1 MHRSIERT
9 QRGRPRDTGGDTSIN
24 PEPLMSWTVDAQLA
38 LSATQAVEAL
48 QSGQLKAADY
58 VATLLARA
66 AALMHLNAL
75 NTLDLDGALA
85 AARRIDAL
93 PAAARARLP
102 LAGLP
107 IVVKDNINT
116 AGLPTSAG
124 TPALEGFV
132 TSTTAPSVQRL
143 VDAGAIILGKANMH
157 ELAFGITSTNLAAHA
172 GPVRNP
178 YDPSLMPGGSSG
190 GTAVAIAAR
199 IVPAG
204 LGTDTGGSTR
214 IPAALTG
221 TAGFRPSVG
230 DGGSERRYHDPDA
243 VVPISHTRDTVGPMA
258 RSVADLAL
266 LDGVIT
272 GAGALPE
279 VALDGLRIGL
289 PAPLWD
295 GLERQ
300 VEDVARAAL
309 TTLEAAGV
317 TFVQVAMD
325 DLAYLN
331 GMVGGPI
338 AIHEAR
344 EDVLAWLVANRAPVQ
359 TVAKL
364 AARIASPDVR
374 AIYDEVLADV
384 LGPHYAT
391 ALKYWRPRL
400 QRYVADTFADARL
413 DALLFPT
420 TRLTAVPIDDLNG
433 SSTVTIDGGAPI
445 DTMEAFLRNTD
456 PASTAGIPGL
466 SLPAGISANGLP
478 VGLELDGPLGS
489 DRRLLAIGVAFEQVL
504 GAPPAPVL

>member
-1 MHRSIERT
+1 MT
-9 QRGRPRDTGGDTSIN
+9 
-24 PEPLMSWTVDAQLA
+24 WTVDAQLA
-38 LSATQAVEAL
+38 LNATQAVEAL
-48 QSGQLKAADY
+48 HSGRLKTADY

-66 AALMHLNAL
+66 AALTPLNAL
-75 NTLDLDGALA
+75 TTLDFDGALA
-85 AARRIDAL
+85 AAQRIDAL
-93 PAAARARLP
+93 PAADRARLP

-124 TPALEGFV
+124 TPALAGFV
-132 TSTTAPSVQRL
+132 PKTNARSVQRL
-143 VDAGAIILGKANMH
+143 VDAGAIVLGKSNMH

-178 YDPSLMPGGSSG
+178 YDPSLIPGGSSG

-199 IVPAG
+199 IAPAG

-221 TAGFRPSVG
+221 TAGLRPSVG
-230 DGGSERRYHDPDA
+230 NGGAERRYHDPDA

-266 LDGVIT
+266 LDAVIT
-272 GAGALPE
+272 GDGALPAI
-279 VALDGLRIGL
+279 ALDGLRIGL
-289 PAPLWD
+289 PTPLWD
-295 GLERQ
+295 ALERQ

-309 TTLEAAGV
+309 QKLEAAGV
-317 TFVQVAMD
+317 TFVQVAMNE
-325 DLAYLN
+325 LEHLN
-331 GMVGGPI
+331 GMVGGPL

-344 EDVLAWLVANRAPVQ
+344 DDVLAWLVANQAPVR
-359 TVAKL
+359 TVAEL

-374 AIYDEVLADV
+374 AIYDDVLADV
-384 LGPHYAT
+384 LGSHYPA
-391 ALKYWRPRL
+391 ALNYWRPRL
-400 QRYVADTFADARL
+400 QSYVAATFADAGL

-420 TRLTAVPIDDLNG
+420 TRLVAVPIDDLNG
-433 SSTVTIDGGAPI
+433 SSTVTIDGGPTI

-466 SLPAGISANGLP
+466 SVPAGISASGLP

-504 GAPPAPVL
+504 GALPPPVL

>member
-1 MHRSIERT
+1 MT
-9 QRGRPRDTGGDTSIN
+9 
-24 PEPLMSWTVDAQLA
+24 WTVDEQLA
-38 LSATQAVEAL
+38 LSATEAVAAI
-48 QSGQLKAADY
+48 QSGRLNAADY

-66 AALMHLNAL
+66 AALASLNAL
-75 NTLDLDGALA
+75 TTLELDGALA

-93 PAAARARLP
+93 PAAEKARLP

-116 AGLPTSAG
+116 AGMQTSAG
-124 TPALEGFV
+124 TPALAGFIPK
-132 TSTTAPSVQRL
+132 TNAPSVQRL
-143 VDAGAIILGKANMH
+143 IDAGAIVLGKANMH

-178 YDPSLMPGGSSG
+178 YDPSLIPGGSSG
-190 GTAVAIAAR
+190 GTAAAIAAR

-230 DGGSERRYHDPDA
+230 KGGAERRYHDPDA

-258 RSVADLAL
+258 RTVADIAL

-272 GAGALPE
+272 GAGALPA
-279 VALDGLRIGL
+279 VALNGLRIGL
-289 PAPLWD
+289 PAPLWE

-309 TTLEAAGV
+309 QQLEAAGV
-317 TFVQVAMD
+317 VFVPVAMSELD
-325 DLAYLN
+325 DLN

-338 AIHEAR
+338 AIHEPR
-344 EDVLAWLVANRAPVQ
+344 DDVLAWLVANDAPVK
-359 TVAKL
+359 TVVEM

-374 AIYDEVLADV
+374 AIYDGVLSDV
-384 LGPHYAT
+384 LGDRYEA
-391 ALKYWRPRL
+391 ALNHWRPRL
-400 QRYVADTFADARL
+400 QQYMAATFADERI

-420 TRLTAVPIDDLNG
+420 TRLAAVPIDEVNG
-433 SSTVTIDGGAPI
+433 SSVVSIDGSAAI
-445 DTMEAFLRNTD
+445 DTMDAFLHNTD
-456 PASTAGIPGL
+456 PASTSGIPGL
-466 SLPAGISANGLP
+466 SLPAGMTASGLP
-478 VGLELDGPLGS
+478 VGLELDGPLGE
-489 DRRLLAIGVAFEQVL
+489 DRRLLAIGIAFEQLL
-504 GAPPAPVL
+504 GALPAPVL

>member
-1 MHRSIERT
+1 MT
-9 QRGRPRDTGGDTSIN
+9 
-24 PEPLMSWTVDAQLA
+24 WTVDEQLA
-38 LSATQAVEAL
+38 LSATEAVAAI
-48 QSGQLKAADY
+48 QSGRLNATDY

-66 AALMHLNAL
+66 AALSTLNAL
-75 NTLDLDGALA
+75 TVIDLDGALA

-93 PAAARARLP
+93 SAAQKAQLP

-116 AGLPTSAG
+116 AGLQTSAG

-132 TSTTAPSVQRL
+132 PASHARSVQRL
-143 VDAGAIILGKANMH
+143 IDAGAIILGKANMH
-157 ELAFGITSTNLAAHA
+157 ELAFGITSTNLATHA

-178 YDPSLMPGGSSG
+178 YDPTLIPGGSSG

-199 IVPAG
+199 IAPAG

-230 DGGSERRYHDPDA
+230 NGGAERRYHDPDA

-258 RSVADLAL
+258 RTTADLAL

-272 GAGALPE
+272 GDAPLPT
-279 VALDGLRIGL
+279 VALNGLRIGL
-289 PAPLWD
+289 PAPLWE

-309 TTLEAAGV
+309 KRLEAAGV
-317 TFVQVAMD
+317 IFVPVAMH
-325 DLAYLN
+325 DLEDLN

-338 AIHEAR
+338 AIREAR
-344 EDVLAWLVANRAPVQ
+344 DDVHAWLVANRAPVR
-359 TVAKL
+359 TVAEL

-374 AIYDEVLADV
+374 AIYDEVLAGAFDSR
-384 LGPHYAT
+384 YEA
-391 ALKYWRPRL
+391 ALNHWRPLL
-400 QRYVADTFADARL
+400 QAYFAATFADERL

-420 TRLTAVPIDDLNG
+420 TRLAAVPIDDING
-433 SSTVTIDGGAPI
+433 SSTVTIDGSLPI
-445 DTMEAFLRNTD
+445 DTMDAFLRNTD
-456 PASTAGIPGL
+456 PASNSGIPGL
-466 SLPAGISANGLP
+466 SLPAGISAQGLP

-489 DRRLLAIGVAFEQVL
+489 DRRLLAIGVAFEQLL
-504 GAPPAPVL
+504 GALPPPVL

>member
-1 MHRSIERT
+1 M
-9 QRGRPRDTGGDTSIN
+9 P
-24 PEPLMSWTVDAQLA
+24 WTVDEQLA
-38 LSATQAVEAL
+38 LSATQAVAAI
-48 QSGQLKAADY
+48 QSGRLAAADY
-58 VATLLARA
+58 MGTLLARA
-66 AALMHLNAL
+66 AALSSLNAL
-75 NTLDLDGALA
+75 TTLDLPGALA

-93 PAAARARLP
+93 PASAKAQLA

-107 IVVKDNINT
+107 VVVKDNINT
-116 AGLPTSAG
+116 AGLQTSAG

-132 TSTTAPSVQRL
+132 PSTNAPSVQRL
-143 VDAGAIILGKANMH
+143 IDAGAIVLGKANMH
-157 ELAFGITSTNLAAHA
+157 ELAFGITSTNFATHA

-178 YDPSLMPGGSSG
+178 YDPSLIPGGSSG

-199 IVPAG
+199 IAPAG

-230 DGGSERRYHDPDA
+230 NGGAERRYHDPDA

-258 RSVADLAL
+258 RTVADLAL

-272 GAGALPE
+272 SAGALP
-279 VALDGLRIGL
+279 ALALSGLRIGL

-300 VEDVARAAL
+300 VDDVARAAL
-309 TTLEAAGV
+309 VRLEAAGV
-317 TFVQVAMD
+317 VFVPVAMSE
-325 DLAYLN
+325 LEQLN
-331 GMVGGPI
+331 AMVGGPV

-344 EDVLAWLVANRAPVQ
+344 ADVLAWLVANHAPVS
-359 TVAKL
+359 TVAEL

-374 AIYDEVLADV
+374 AIYDSVLADA
-384 LGPHYAT
+384 LGAQYAA
-391 ALKYWRPRL
+391 ALNHWRPRL
-400 QRYVADTFADARL
+400 QQYMAATFAAERL

-420 TRLTAVPIDDLNG
+420 TRLTAVPIDDVSG
-433 SSTVTIDGGAPI
+433 SSTVSIDGAPPI

-456 PASTAGIPGL
+456 PASTSGIPGL
-466 SLPAGISANGLP
+466 SLPAGMSASGLP

-489 DRRLLAIGVAFEQVL
+489 DRRLLAIGVAFEQCL
-504 GAPPAPVL
+504 GGLPAPVL